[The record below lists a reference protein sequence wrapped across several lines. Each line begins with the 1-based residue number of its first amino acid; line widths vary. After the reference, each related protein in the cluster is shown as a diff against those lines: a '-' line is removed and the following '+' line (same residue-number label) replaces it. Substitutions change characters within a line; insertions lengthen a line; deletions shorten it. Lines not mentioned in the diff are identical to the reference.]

1 MGKDSCY
8 LQKIKIVM
16 QGKRIWN
23 IHIREVMMSMVH
35 NVSIRTKQWF
45 GFGLILCVL
54 TISSIIT
61 LVSLSHVEQSVN
73 EVVHQNQPRLLL
85 TKDLA
90 NSLRD
95 STGSLGFYLLTREK
109 AHLDNYSRQR
119 NHTKYI
125 LESLITKS
133 IEVEDTTSSQLLK
146 QLSLDLNQVQ
156 QAIDALLKQTATN
169 EGNFPG
175 IAYANEHINPISRKQ
190 LQLTSQMIISEMEED
205 ADEERKIILSNLTEL
220 RYAWSNIMNG
230 IRGYL
235 AFRNNS
241 NLSDLNLYLERAQN
255 VLQQLNVKDELLTLD
270 QADSIEQFEAN
281 LAQFV
286 QHYKKLRTIHGSDQW
301 RSDAWLV
308 RSQITPHLEKIDNSV
323 DQLVKHHESS
333 ITETG
338 HGLIDDAS
346 STTSLVVGL
355 LIFGL
360 TTGLLISYL
369 ITRLIFNP
377 IQDAVN
383 TMQDIASGNGDL
395 MRQLEKKGDD
405 ELGLLAESFNQF
417 VAKIRKLIQQTAHST
432 ESVIRGVAQTSENTG
447 LISHRILKQEKET
460 DQVASAMSQMASC
473 ISDVAKN
480 ATVAEQATKAA
491 SDEALTGCNIVR
503 QTADAIQDLAQEVE
517 LAEQS
522 ILGVEQESVR
532 IGSVIDVIK
541 SIAEQT
547 NLLALNAA
555 IEAARAGEQGRGFAV
570 VADEVRSLA
579 NRTHQ
584 STGEIES
591 MIQSLQNG
599 TQQAVS
605 VMAAGREKVEN
616 GVLQSTDTLK
626 SLSEISK
633 AINTISDMNTQIA
646 TAAEE
651 QSSVAGE
658 INRNISSISENSKQT
673 SQRAKDTSDTA
684 DDLGTLASEL
694 QSVVQQFKFS
704 GDSSFDFSSAKSA
717 HLAWK
722 ARVRAFLDGKQALTR
737 EEAVS
742 HHDCALGKWYYS
754 EALSRYNDI
763 EEIHAIEEP
772 HQQLHTLIKAIIKE
786 RESGDTD
793 RAEQLYNEIEPLSKQ
808 IIGLLNNVEHRLLEN
823 A

>member
-1 MGKDSCY
+1 
-8 LQKIKIVM
+8 
-16 QGKRIWN
+16 
-23 IHIREVMMSMVH
+23 MMH

-54 TISSIIT
+54 TISSIFT
-61 LVSLSHVEQSVN
+61 LISLANVEQSVN
-73 EVVHQNQPRLLL
+73 KVVHLSQPRLIL
-85 TKDLA
+85 TKDLV
-90 NSLRD
+90 NSLKQ

-109 AHLDNYSRQR
+109 ALLENYTRQKK
-119 NHTKYI
+119 HTEYI
-125 LESLITKS
+125 LQSLITKS
-133 IEVEDTTSSQLLK
+133 VELEDTHSSQLLK
-146 QLSLDLNQVQ
+146 QLDMDLKEFE
-156 QAIDALLKQTATN
+156 QAVEALLEQTATN

-175 IAYANEHINPISRKQ
+175 IAYANQHINPISRNQ

-205 ADEERKIILSNLTEL
+205 ADAERKQILSHLTEL

-241 NLSDLNLYLERAQN
+241 NLSDLNLYLERAET
-255 VLQQLNVKDELLTLD
+255 VLAKLESNDELLTLD
-270 QADSIEQFEAN
+270 QADSIEQFIEN
-281 LAQFV
+281 LALFK
-286 QHYKKLRTIHGSDQW
+286 QHYKKLQAIHGSEQW
-301 RSDAWLV
+301 RSDAWMV
-308 RSQITPHLEKIDNSV
+308 RSQFTLLLEKIDNRAN
-323 DQLVKHHESS
+323 QLVNHHESTINDTS
-333 ITETG
+333 Q
-338 HGLIDDAS
+338 GLINDTS
-346 STTSLVVGL
+346 STTGLVISLLAFGLVVGL
-355 LIFGL
+355 LI
-360 TTGLLISYL
+360 SWL

-383 TMQDIASGNGDL
+383 TMQDIANGDGDL
-395 MRQLEKKGDD
+395 MRQLDKKGND

-432 ESVIRGVAQTSENTG
+432 ESVIRAVAQTSENTG
-447 LISHRILKQEKET
+447 QISHRILHQEKET
-460 DQVASAMSQMASC
+460 HQVATAMNQMAAC

-480 ATVAEQATKAA
+480 ASVAEQATKGASAEAA
-491 SDEALTGCNIVR
+491 TGCKVVK
-503 QTADAIQDLAQEVE
+503 QTAEAIQDLAQQVE

-522 ILGVEQESVR
+522 ILGVEEESVR
-532 IGSVIDVIK
+532 IGSVLDVIK

-591 MIQSLQNG
+591 MIQALQDG

-616 GVLQSTDTLK
+616 GVLQATDTLN

-633 AINTISDMNTQIA
+633 AIDTINDMNTQIA

-651 QSSVAGE
+651 QCSVADE
-658 INRNISSISENSKQT
+658 INRNITSINDNSKQT

-694 QSVVQQFKFS
+694 QHVVQQFKFS
-704 GDSSFDFSSAKSA
+704 GDSGFDFSSAKSA

-722 ARVRAFLDGKQALTR
+722 ARVRSFLDGKQSLTR

-754 EALSRYNDI
+754 EALNRYSDI
-763 EEIHAIEEP
+763 AEIHAIEHP
-772 HQQLHTLIKAIIKE
+772 HKQLHALIKAIVNE
-786 RESGDTD
+786 RESGNTE
-793 RAEQLYNEIEPLSKQ
+793 RAEQLYNEIEPLSNE
-808 IIGLLNNVEHRLLEN
+808 IIALLNNVENQIR
-823 A
+823 ADS

>member
-1 MGKDSCY
+1 
-8 LQKIKIVM
+8 
-16 QGKRIWN
+16 
-23 IHIREVMMSMVH
+23 MSMMH

-54 TISSIIT
+54 TISSIFT
-61 LVSLSHVEQSVN
+61 LISLNNVEQSVN
-73 EVVHQNQPRLLL
+73 EVVHQDQPRLML

-90 NSLRD
+90 NSLKQ
-95 STGSLGFYLLTREK
+95 STGSLGFYLLTREA
-109 AHLDNYSRQR
+109 AHLENYSSQK

-133 IEVEDTTSSQLLK
+133 VEVEDASSSQLLK
-146 QLSLDLNQVQ
+146 RLSLDLKQFEQSV
-156 QAIDALLKQTATN
+156 DALLKKTATN

-175 IAYANEHINPISRKQ
+175 IAYANEHINPISRNQ

-205 ADEERKIILSNLTEL
+205 ADEERKRILSHLTEL

-241 NLSDLNLYLERAQN
+241 NLSDLDLYLERAKS
-255 VLQQLNVKDELLTLD
+255 VLDEIDAKSDLLTLD
-270 QADSIEQFEAN
+270 QADSIEQFSDN
-281 LAQFV
+281 LGLFD
-286 QHYKKLRTIHGSDQW
+286 QHYKKLRAIHGSEQW

-308 RSQITPHLEKIDNSV
+308 RSQITALLDKIDTGV
-323 DQLVKHHESS
+323 DQLVSHHEATINDTSQ
-333 ITETG
+333 
-338 HGLIDDAS
+338 GLIDDAS
-346 STTSLVVGL
+346 STTRLVVSL
-355 LIFGL
+355 LAFGL
-360 TTGLLISYL
+360 ITGLLISWL

-377 IQDAVN
+377 IQDAVK
-383 TMQDIASGNGDL
+383 TMQDIANGDGDL
-395 MRQLEKKGDD
+395 MRQLDKKGED

-432 ESVIRGVAQTSENTG
+432 ESVIRGVALTSENTG
-447 LISHRILKQEKET
+447 QISRRIQSQENET
-460 DQVASAMSQMASC
+460 DQVATAMSQMASC

-480 ATVAEQATKAA
+480 ASVAEQATRSA
-491 SDEALTGCNIVR
+491 SDEAQTGCKIVK
-503 QTADAIQDLAQEVE
+503 QTTEAIQELANEVE
-517 LAEQS
+517 LAEKS

-532 IGSVIDVIK
+532 IGSVLDVIK

-591 MIQSLQNG
+591 MIQALQSG
-599 TQQAVS
+599 TQQAVA
-605 VMAAGREKVEN
+605 VMAAGREKVDS
-616 GVLQSTDTLK
+616 GVLKATGTLK
-626 SLSEISK
+626 SLSEISN
-633 AINTISDMNTQIA
+633 AIDTINNMNTQIA
-646 TAAEE
+646 TAAE
-651 QSSVAGE
+651 QQCTVADE
-658 INRNISSISENSKQT
+658 INRNIASIVENSRQT
-673 SQRAKDTSDTA
+673 SQRAKDTSNTA

-694 QSVVQQFKFS
+694 QSVVRQFKFS
-704 GDSSFDFSSAKSA
+704 GDSGFDFSSAKSA

-722 ARVRAFLDGKQALTR
+722 ARVRSFLDGKQSLTR

-742 HHDCALGKWYYS
+742 HHDCALGKWYYA
-754 EALSRYNDI
+754 EALKRYGDI
-763 EEIHAIEEP
+763 AEIRSIEQP
-772 HQQLHTLIKAIIKE
+772 HQQLHALIKEIIE
-786 RESGDTD
+786 QRESGSSD
-793 RAEQLYNEIEPLSKQ
+793 RAEQLYNEIEPLSGE
-808 IIGLLNNVEHRLLEN
+808 IIGLLNHVEHQIAGN